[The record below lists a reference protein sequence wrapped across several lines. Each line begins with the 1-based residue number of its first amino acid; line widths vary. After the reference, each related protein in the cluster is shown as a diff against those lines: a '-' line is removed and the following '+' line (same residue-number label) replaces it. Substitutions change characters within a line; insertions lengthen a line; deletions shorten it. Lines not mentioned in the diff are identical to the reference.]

1 MNLIEVI
8 ETLQAQAKEIVAEY
22 EEKSKELT
30 NYYQRRLD
38 EINIALKVNMELN
51 TVCLNCKGSGIIEET
66 FEDEVYQTKC
76 PDCDGTGKID
86 K

>member
-1 MNLIEVI
+1 
-8 ETLQAQAKEIVAEY
+8 
-22 EEKSKELT
+22 
-30 NYYQRRLD
+30 
-38 EINIALKVNMELN
+38 MELN
-51 TVCLNCKGSGIIEET
+51 TVCLNCKGSGVIEET